1 MLTLYGFAA
10 SNYYN
15 KVKLALMEKGIAF
28 EESLRWPDQTDGEV
42 SPLHKVLVE
51 RAPQGLAKLNERVL
65 RKLIERP
72 VISDGGAAAGLSAK
86 LVEVMDRYPIE
97 NLDEESQKKVREFA
111 EGSE

>member
-42 SPLHKVLVE
+42 SPLHKVPYLVGE
-51 RAPQGLAKLNERVL
+51 DVSARGSSSASQL
-65 RKLIERP
+65 P
-72 VISDGGAAAGLSAK
+72 VTDC
-86 LVEVMDRYPIE
+86 
-97 NLDEESQKKVREFA
+97 QKP
-111 EGSE
+111 G